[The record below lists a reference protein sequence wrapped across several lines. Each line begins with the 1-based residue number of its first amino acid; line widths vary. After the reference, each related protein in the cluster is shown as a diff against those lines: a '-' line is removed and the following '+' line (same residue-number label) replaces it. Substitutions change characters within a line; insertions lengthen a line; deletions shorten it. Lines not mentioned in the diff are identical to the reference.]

1 MSQFNQIDET
11 DQINQ
16 TNEIDQRNQ
25 MNQIGHERSTVVLG
39 TRASKLAV
47 QQSEWV
53 QRQLYALAP
62 HVTVTLQK
70 IQTSGDKILDVPLAQ
85 IGGKGL
91 FVKEIEEALLSGE
104 IDLAVHSM
112 KDVPTELPEG
122 LAILC
127 VPPREDPRD
136 ALISRDGRSFMDL
149 PRGAR
154 IGTSS
159 LRRQSQLLHA
169 RPDLTIAMLRGNLD
183 TRIKKLR
190 GGQFDAIVLAAA
202 GLRRLDW
209 AHEITEYLSPQISLP
224 AIGQG
229 ALGIE
234 GRKDD
239 LFMRSLLSGLDHAE
253 SKTAVLAERALLRRL
268 QGGCQVPIAAYATVA
283 GEIVRLEGLVSSVD
297 GKELFR
303 NVAEGTIE
311 EPESIGIQL
320 AERLLA
326 HGGDRILQAIYGT
339 T

>member
-1 MSQFNQIDET
+1 MPQVS
-11 DQINQ
+11 
-16 TNEIDQRNQ
+16 
-25 MNQIGHERSTVVLG
+25 HERSTVVLG
-39 TRASKLAV
+39 TRGSKLAV

-53 QRQLYALAP
+53 QAQLHTLVP
-62 HVTVTLQK
+62 NVTVTLQR

-112 KDVPTELPEG
+112 KDLPTELPEG

-136 ALISRDGRSFMDL
+136 ALISRDGRSFMHL

-159 LRRQSQLLHA
+159 LRRQSQLLYA

-183 TRIKKLR
+183 TRLKKLR
-190 GGQFDAIVLAAA
+190 EGQFDAIVLAAA

-209 AHEITEYLSPQISLP
+209 AYEITEYLEPKISLP

-234 GRKDD
+234 GRQDD
-239 LFMRSLLSGLDHAE
+239 LFIRSLLSGLDHAP
-253 SKTAVLAERALLRRL
+253 SKTAILAERALLHRL
-268 QGGCQVPIAAYATVA
+268 QGGCQVPIAAHATVA
-283 GEIVRLEGLVSSVD
+283 GIGVKLEGLVSSVD
-297 GKELFR
+297 GKELLR
-303 NVAEGTIE
+303 DTVEGTIE
-311 EPESIGIQL
+311 DPESIGIQL
-320 AERLLA
+320 ADRLLA
-326 HGGDRILQAIYGT
+326 RGGDKILQAIYGT